1 MVTDNLE
8 MGSAING
15 FGNDR
20 RGEDSE
26 NEDVYLF

>member
-1 MVTDNLE
+1 MVSDNLE
-8 MGSAING
+8 MGSEIDG

-26 NEDVYLF
+26 NEDVDLF